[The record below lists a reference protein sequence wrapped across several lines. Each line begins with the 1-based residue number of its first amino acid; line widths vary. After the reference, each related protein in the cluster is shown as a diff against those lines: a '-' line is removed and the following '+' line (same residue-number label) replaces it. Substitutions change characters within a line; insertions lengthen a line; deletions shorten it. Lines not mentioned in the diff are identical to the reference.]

1 MICPIDPC
9 VDDSDTSTSLTL
21 GNDDQM
27 VHIYAKVQEM
37 KTARLFMKVTF
48 TEMFCGIFP
57 KYRLLIVP
65 SYTPLVTGQSVTK
78 VPQSAG
84 QQTSDPSYR
93 YEACLVQCS
102 PSGWT

>member
-1 MICPIDPC
+1 MVPIY
-9 VDDSDTSTSLTL
+9 V
-21 GNDDQM
+21 
-27 VHIYAKVQEM
+27 KVQEM
-37 KTARLFMKVTF
+37 TTARLFMIVTF

-65 SYTPLVTGQSVTK
+65 SYTPLVTGQNVTK

-93 YEACLVQCS
+93 HESCLVRSS
-102 PSGWT
+102 PSGWREI